1 MTDKN
6 RANDY
11 RGFRTECGVYDD
23 AMCANINGLQTS
35 DDIVKGIIDNVCRGT
50 AKIEVDKKIDLE
62 YVVNE
67 IEKILKG
74 D

>member
-1 MTDKN
+1 MSNN
-6 RANDY
+6 RGKRA
-11 RGFRTECGVYDD
+11 ECGIYDD
-23 AMCANINGLQTS
+23 AMSPNINGLLIS
-35 DDIVKGIIDNVCRGT
+35 DDIVNGIIDNVCTGT
-50 AKIEVDKKIDLE
+50 AKIELNKKVDLE